1 MHTNHWPVRQLNDVI
16 LTFQGMRSIQGE
28 FKIPDHRLFG
38 FLFDLSVLGLG
49 MGLET
54 ALRGSVVV
62 KGYCKDGI
70 SRGGMQISVLISMFW
85 QSISSLDI
93 QNKLVV

>member
-1 MHTNHWPVRQLNDVI
+1 
-16 LTFQGMRSIQGE
+16 
-28 FKIPDHRLFG
+28 
-38 FLFDLSVLGLG
+38 

>member
-1 MHTNHWPVRQLNDVI
+1 
-16 LTFQGMRSIQGE
+16 
-28 FKIPDHRLFG
+28 
-38 FLFDLSVLGLG
+38 

-70 SRGGMQISVLISMFW
+70 SRGGMQISVLISMFGKVFPLW
-85 QSISSLDI
+85 IFKT
-93 QNKLVV
+93 NW